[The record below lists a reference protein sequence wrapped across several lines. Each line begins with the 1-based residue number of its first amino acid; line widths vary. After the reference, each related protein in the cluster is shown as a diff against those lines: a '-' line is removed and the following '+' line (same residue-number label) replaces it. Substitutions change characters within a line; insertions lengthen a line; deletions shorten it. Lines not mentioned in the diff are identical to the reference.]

1 MYYDPISPFVRSC
14 PEHSHVSPIDSELQ
28 AYIAFVVLSR
38 YTELWNIK
46 TIDMQPVFL
55 PGVMKEAKNSP
66 PLTSSSTAFEAVL
79 S

>member
-1 MYYDPISPFVRSC
+1 MTLSRLSYAPGSSQ
-14 PEHSHVSPIDSELQ
+14 SHDTPIDAELQ

-46 TIDMQPVFL
+46 SIDMQPVFL

-66 PLTSSSTAFEAVL
+66 PLMSEARGFVKAVL